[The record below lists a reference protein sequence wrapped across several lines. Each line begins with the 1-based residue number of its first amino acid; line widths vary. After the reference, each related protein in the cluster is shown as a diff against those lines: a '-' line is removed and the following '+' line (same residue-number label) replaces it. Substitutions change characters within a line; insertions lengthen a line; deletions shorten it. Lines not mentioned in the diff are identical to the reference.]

1 MFNKD
6 LIIHLT
12 FISSTY
18 VMRLKLPTQ
27 LDKNGTMLLCMKIL
41 HCCVLPLFEILMIC
55 CFVCLLLFVYLHLF
69 YTRYTL
75 FVQWWH
81 GVMMMTIRVYKKIN
95 YYWMLATFIFH
106 LKMYYFILIMFII
119 IYLGYTDEFILINYF
134 RDIIIQSRANRYQR
148 ATILDTISNTFVF
161 FMRILDRGNKSLG
174 GMHTPFFRFRNSL
187 NCGIR
192 HAW

>member
-1 MFNKD
+1 
-6 LIIHLT
+6 
-12 FISSTY
+12 
-18 VMRLKLPTQ
+18 
-27 LDKNGTMLLCMKIL
+27 
-41 HCCVLPLFEILMIC
+41 
-55 CFVCLLLFVYLHLF
+55 
-69 YTRYTL
+69 
-75 FVQWWH
+75 
-81 GVMMMTIRVYKKIN
+81 
-95 YYWMLATFIFH
+95 MLATFIFH

-192 HAW
+192 HA